1 LRFFVTE
8 KPALLEYGAAPTD
21 NGIPTL
27 RGKITHLFSNF
38 ETSPTRNCFNIYAK
52 ILQHMCCYNETVLN
66 GVPFGK
72 IIEKVVK
79 GRGFEE
85 VSYLQLVSVRSKL
98 LAF

>member
-1 LRFFVTE
+1 MRFFVAD

-27 RGKITHLFSNF
+27 RGKITHLFLNF
-38 ETSPTRNCFNIYAK
+38 ETSSTRNCFNIYAK
-52 ILQHMCCYNETVLN
+52 NLQHMCCYNGTVLN

-72 IIEKVVK
+72 IIEMVVK
-79 GRGFEE
+79 GRSFEE
-85 VSYLQLVSVRSKL
+85 VSYLQLISVRSQL